1 MNTAYLILCI
11 CFALIIIVG
20 FIKTE
25 KHNPFTEGF
34 KSKKKKSKD
43 PFAELSKI
51 TKFFSYLGKFF
62 TWIGDIIKCG
72 FETVIGLPDCFI
84 FYVVDIFVGFFAMII
99 RLFCSFSSTLES
111 ARRSLWGL
119 VLKVDKQ
126 VENFTGYH
134 IIQWPDTVLKKC
146 YRCRNKK
153 MPKMPKM

>member
-1 MNTAYLILCI
+1 MNTTYLSLFI
-11 CFALIIIVG
+11 CFVLIIVIG
-20 FIKTE
+20 YTNKSDPFI
-25 KHNPFTEGF
+25 EGF
-34 KSKKKKSKD
+34 KSKKKKKKSKD

-51 TKFFSYLGKFF
+51 TGFFSYLGKFF

-72 FETVIGLPDCFI
+72 FETVIGLPNCFI
-84 FYVVDIFVGFFAMII
+84 FYVIDIFIGFFAMII

-119 VLKVDKQ
+119 IVKVDKQ
-126 VENFTGYH
+126 VESFTGYH

-153 MPKMPKM
+153 MPKLPKL